1 MGVIFVAE
9 HFACV
14 KSGGVNVSAVCV
26 VEGFSDKEIRLKLVG
41 DTRLILSGSGLK
53 ITDFSTK
60 TGELS
65 VIGQVLGLKYLKKD
79 EKLIKRLFR

>member
-1 MGVIFVAE
+1 MAE

-14 KSGGVNVSAVCV
+14 KNGGVSVSAVSV
-26 VEGFSDKEIRLKLVG
+26 VEGFSDKEIKLRLNG
-41 DTRLILSGSGLK
+41 DTRLVLSGNGLK

-60 TGELS
+60 TGELC
-65 VIGQVLGLKYLKKD
+65 VRGQVLGLKYLKKD